1 MKTLFAFILTA
12 VALCAQAQPTTDP
25 RCISM
30 MNIPMEGLIDSL
42 SVSLKEAGFSEW
54 GKSDDGEDYYYRG
67 SFYGF
72 RAKLM
77 VTTAPE
83 THLVQSAYVTIG
95 PYSTQQMLDKNLQY
109 FLYKMQKDNGDFKQR
124 NDAWYYI
131 DDFGSI
137 KLSVID
143 NDNGSRDIGI
153 LFLSTA
159 PFYKDALSMGLRGD
173 VQEVVTENAVAEDQF
188 LHFHGNG
195 QLEELDLVEREYNR
209 HGYLLRAKMKEQD
222 GYSLVEYTYDDSYRL
237 TGRTLKNEKA
247 GISYVNEYKY
257 NDQDEPVTQQQMVF
271 DKTGECIMTINM
283 HNNYLTRDDYGN
295 WTSNTLTL
303 TYWEKGM
310 KTQQSTVL
318 QRRTIAYWE

>member
-1 MKTLFAFILTA
+1 MKTFLASILTA
-12 VALCAQAQPTTDP
+12 IALCAQAQPTTDP
-25 RCISM
+25 RSISM
-30 MNIPMEGLIDSL
+30 MNIPIEGLIDSL
-42 SVSLKEAGFSEW
+42 SMTLKEANFTEW

-77 VTTAPE
+77 VSTAPE

-109 FLYKMQKDNGDFKQR
+109 FLYKMQQDNGDFKQR

-137 KLSVID
+137 KLSIID
-143 NDNGSRDIGI
+143 NENGSHDIGI
-153 LFLSTA
+153 LFLATA
-159 PFYKDALSMGLRGD
+159 PFYKDALSLGLRGD

-195 QLEELDLVEREYNR
+195 QLEDLDLVEREYNR
-209 HGYLLRAKMKEQD
+209 HVYLGRAKMKEQD
-222 GYSLVEYTYDDSYRL
+222 GYSLVEYTYDDNYHL
-237 TGRTLKNEKA
+237 IERTLKNEKA

-257 NDQDEPVTQQQMVF
+257 NDQDEPITQQQKVF

-295 WTSNTLTL
+295 WISNTLTL

>member
-1 MKTLFAFILTA
+1 MKTFLASILTA
-12 VALCAQAQPTTDP
+12 IALCAQAQPTTDP
-25 RCISM
+25 RSISM
-30 MNIPMEGLIDSL
+30 MNIPIEGLIDSL
-42 SVSLKEAGFSEW
+42 SMTLKEANFTEW

-77 VTTAPE
+77 VSTAPE

-109 FLYKMQKDNGDFKQR
+109 FLYKMQQDNGDFKQR

-137 KLSVID
+137 KLSIID
-143 NDNGSRDIGI
+143 NENGSHDIVI
-153 LFLSTA
+153 LFLATA
-159 PFYKDALSMGLRGD
+159 PFYKDALSLGLRGD

-195 QLEELDLVEREYNR
+195 QLEDLDLVEREYNR
-209 HGYLLRAKMKEQD
+209 HGYLVRAKMKEQD
-222 GYSLVEYTYDDSYRL
+222 GYSLVEYTYDDSYHL
-237 TGRTLKNEKA
+237 IERTLKNEKA

-257 NDQDEPVTQQQMVF
+257 NDQDEPITQQQKVF

-295 WTSNTLTL
+295 WISNTLTL